1 MVLNWQAS
9 IRISIRFQCASM
21 SWLFSASITIEPCSH
36 ITRHDCITIMCHIW
50 MDQAPCCLSLI
61 IWIVAEARRG
71 AVRSALFW
79 RAADGC
85 IRECCFALVEYLLY
99 TRMRSNLKT
108 APNIGEVSLMAAIG
122 PLLEWNVP
130 VLPMASRQSQAPQT
144 SGPYCLCHP
153 FPPTSDAR
161 PCLWALCLSTG
172 VWLHSAHVVF

>member
-1 MVLNWQAS
+1 MCINVVAVFSQHHYRTMFSYHTTRLYNNDVSHLNGSSALLF
-9 IRISIRFQCASM
+9 ISYHMNRGR
-21 SWLFSASITIEPCSH
+21 SA
-36 ITRHDCITIMCHIW
+36 
-50 MDQAPCCLSLI
+50 
-61 IWIVAEARRG
+61 ARRG

-99 TRMRSNLKT
+99 TRMRSNFKT

-130 VLPMASRQSQAPQT
+130 VLPMASRRSQAPQT